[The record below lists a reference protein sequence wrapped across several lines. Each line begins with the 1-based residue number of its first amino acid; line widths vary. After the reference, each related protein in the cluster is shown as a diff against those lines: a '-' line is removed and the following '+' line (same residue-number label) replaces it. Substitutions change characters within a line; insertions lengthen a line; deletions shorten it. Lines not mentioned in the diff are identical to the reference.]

1 VRSPTLHRTV
11 LPDGSSLAWRRVGR
25 VGGPPVLLLQG
36 YGTPGSGWAV
46 ALAALARQFDCLVPD
61 LRGTGR
67 SGPVRP
73 RLTGAALADDALR
86 LLDDAGVERAHVVG
100 NSLGGAVAQSLTV
113 AAPDR
118 VRSLSLLAT
127 TCGHTAWR
135 DLLFTR
141 LEELGRRG
149 DKAAAVRTL
158 APWARRRGGSAV
170 ADAVVAA
177 AAPLGRGLLRSTGE
191 ELGALAHVI
200 PSQPPDLCARLA
212 GTVAEHRLPA
222 LVLAGAWDRLA
233 PREET
238 QSLAALLGARYVQ
251 LPTGHLL
258 SATPS
263 AARVLRRFLLH
274 AEDGTGGV

>member
-1 VRSPTLHRTV
+1 VRTTSAA
-11 LPDGSSLAWRRVGR
+11 DGARLAWRRVGR
-25 VGGPPVLLLQG
+25 RGAPAVLLLQG
-36 YGTPGSGWAV
+36 FGTPGSGWAAALP
-46 ALAALARQFDCLVPD
+46 ALAGRFDCLVPD

-67 SGPVRP
+67 SGPVGGP
-73 RLTGAALADDALR
+73 LTGAVLADDALR

-135 DLLFTR
+135 DLLFGR
-141 LEELGRRG
+141 LEELGRTG
-149 DKAAAVRTL
+149 DKAGVVRAL
-158 APWARRRGGSAV
+158 APWARRRGGSPV
-170 ADAVVAA
+170 ADALVAA
-177 AAPLGRGLLRSTGE
+177 AAPLGRAVLRSTGE
-191 ELGALAHVI
+191 ELAALAHVI
-200 PSQPPDLCARLA
+200 PSQPPDLCARLEA
-212 GTVAEHRLPA
+212 TVAARALPV

-238 QSLAALLGARYVQ
+238 RPLAGRLRARHVE
-251 LPTGHLL
+251 LACGHLL

-263 AARVLRRFLLH
+263 AARVLRRFLDDVE
-274 AEDGTGGV
+274 AGTVTRPS